1 MLGVKRYRISLL
13 IKVGQRAHMEH
24 ASPTMWKLKMTHKG
38 FCRLAIVVI
47 RLHPA
52 TRAVFKCLYFIMNYM
67 SSPAP
72 LGLMV
77 LYITIQKCNILHS
90 TCPYINSDVD
100 IYVTLKVIYDF
111 YVNAFLNI
119 LKI

>member
-1 MLGVKRYRISLL
+1 
-13 IKVGQRAHMEH
+13 
-24 ASPTMWKLKMTHKG
+24 
-38 FCRLAIVVI
+38 
-47 RLHPA
+47 
-52 TRAVFKCLYFIMNYM
+52 MNYV

-119 LKI
+119 